1 MKKYFSLMAVAV
13 VALVMLSACNETTE
27 TPSNL
32 AEGYWYNAAEDY
44 GWIVCPEG
52 EYEMSLV
59 LRTYKRTE
67 EGIAMDLAE
76 MGRLTYSNS
85 RHTRGDITMQYDEWN
100 IHNYPFEIQEDEM
113 LVKVQKE
120 KKSFVKQPAV
130 ADAPASLEGVW
141 KMSYSATDI
150 ADITV
155 TAIVRSNEQCSI
167 IYEQNM
173 LGELVETDT
182 LQTFLHYSPAA
193 GMGGIESVMLRES
206 SISRLP
212 IRRDPASPAMSD
224 LLLFRL
230 TSATTLQLLLPDEMG
245 VEFVFTK
252 Q

>member
-1 MKKYFSLMAVAV
+1 M
-13 VALVMLSACNETTE
+13 VMLSACNETTE

-44 GWIVCPEG
+44 GWIVCPE
-52 EYEMSLV
+52 EAYETSLV

-76 MGRLTYSNS
+76 IGGLTYSNS
-85 RHTRGDITMQYDEWN
+85 RHTRGDITMQYDEWT
-100 IHNYPFEIQEDEM
+100 IYNYPFEIQEDEM

-141 KMSYSATDI
+141 KMYSSFMDI
-150 ADITV
+150 SDITI
-155 TAIVRSNEQCSI
+155 TAIVRSDEQCSI

-182 LQTFLHYSPAA
+182 LQTSLHYSPAA
-193 GMGGIESVMLRES
+193 GMGGVESVMLWES
-206 SISRLP
+206 NISRLP